1 MQCNV
6 CNTPLGEPIY
16 ESSSEHTLTSL
27 CELREGRSRV
37 WGCRRCGHLRGEA
50 LPDTPEYYETEYRIL
65 LDHDDEDQIYDTRD
79 DQIIYRTDHQL
90 DTLLSKLEL
99 PAGTQLLDY
108 GCAKAA
114 MPKRLLAVRP
124 ELQIHLFDVS
134 DMYRAYWDR
143 LIPPERQATHQT
155 PPDWQARFDVVT
167 SYFALEHIPEPRAT
181 VAHVR
186 SLLKD
191 DGVFYGIVPDTF
203 GNPGD
208 FFVLD
213 HVNHFTSASLHALLR
228 EAGFQRIEID
238 AAVHRGA
245 LVFSASPHG
254 TATPCPDPQAEFERG
269 VALARHWHDINERL
283 QRAEANAR
291 SGPAAIY
298 GSGFYGA
305 YITSSLQDPS
315 RIQCYLDRN
324 PFLQG
329 RQLFGKPVL
338 TPQSLPEDVRTLYI
352 GLNPSVARTAMAEM
366 SWLKERD
373 IDLVFLDEAQA

>member
-6 CNTPLGEPIY
+6 CQSPLGEPIY
-16 ESSSEHTLTSL
+16 ESSSAHTLTSL

-50 LPDTPEYYETEYRIL
+50 LPDTPEYYESEYRIL
-65 LDHDDEDQIYDTRD
+65 LAHEDEDQIYDTRGE
-79 DQIIYRTDHQL
+79 QIIYRTDHQL
-90 DTLLSKLEL
+90 DTLLSKLPL
-99 PAGTQLLDY
+99 PAGTRLLDY

-114 MPKRLLAVRP
+114 MPMRLLAVRP
-124 ELQIHLFDVS
+124 ELQVHLFDVS

-143 LIPPERQATHQT
+143 LIPRERQATHQT
-155 PPDWQARFDVVT
+155 PADWQTRFDVVT

-191 DGVFYGIVPDTF
+191 DGTFYGIVPDTF

-213 HVNHFTSASLHALLR
+213 HVNHFTTASLHALLR
-228 EAGFQRIEID
+228 DAGFQRIEID
-238 AAVHRGA
+238 AQVHRGA
-245 LVFSASPHG
+245 LVFSASPQG
-254 TATPCPDPQAEFERG
+254 PATPGPDPQAEYERG
-269 VALARHWHDINERL
+269 VALARQWHALNERL
-283 QRAEANAR
+283 ARAEARAR

-305 YITSSLQDPS
+305 YITSSLKDTS

-329 RQLFGKPVL
+329 RELFGKPIL
-338 TPQSLPEDVRTLYI
+338 APQSLPEGVRTLYI
-352 GLNPSVARTAMAEM
+352 GLNPSVARKAMAEM

-373 IDLVFLDEAQA
+373 IDLVFLDEAHA

>member
-6 CNTPLGEPIY
+6 CTTPLGAPIY
-16 ESSSEHTLTSL
+16 ESDSAHTLTSL

-37 WGCRRCGHLRGEA
+37 WGCRQCGHLRGEA
-50 LPDTPEYYETEYRIL
+50 LPDAPEYYETEYRIL
-65 LDHDDEDQIYDTRD
+65 LDHDDEDQIYDTRGE
-79 DQIIYRTDHQL
+79 QIIYRTDHQL
-90 DTLLSKLEL
+90 DTLLSKLQL

-134 DMYRAYWDR
+134 DMYRAHWDR
-143 LIPPERQATHQT
+143 LIPAERQATHET

-167 SYFALEHIPEPRAT
+167 SYFALEHISEPRAT

-191 DGVFYGIVPDTF
+191 NGVFYGIVPDTF

-213 HVNHFTSASLHALLR
+213 HVNHFTTASLHALLR
-228 EAGFQRIEID
+228 DAGFQQIQID

-245 LVFSASPHG
+245 LVFCASPQG
-254 TATPCPDPQAEFERG
+254 TVTPAPPPLAEFERG

-283 QRAEANAR
+283 QRAEADAR

-305 YITSSLQDPS
+305 YITSSLQHPE

-329 RQLFGKPVL
+329 RQLFGKPIL
-338 TPQSLPEDVRTLYI
+338 TPQSLPEEVRTLYI
-352 GLNPSVARTAMAEM
+352 GLNPSVARAALAEM
-366 SWLKERD
+366 TWLKERD
-373 IDLVFLDEAQA
+373 IDLIFLDEAHA